1 MAASS
6 WSSRVD
12 DVARSSIDLTR
23 CDEEPIQVPGSIQR
37 HGALVA
43 LSLPELTVL
52 QLSSNVGSFV
62 GLEPSAALGRPFEQL
77 IGAPAGS
84 EILAAL
90 ARQPPAA
97 QHAFRQA
104 IGDRDFDVSVHRIG
118 NVGIVEFEPAEPATS
133 EAFTAFR
140 TALVLL
146 QRSTTLEDLWAAAA
160 EQLRAMT
167 GFDRVMVY
175 RFEDDGHGQVVAE
188 AKAEEMNP
196 YLGQHYPASDI
207 PRQARRLYLLNWIRV
222 IPDVEYTPVP
232 LVLAPGQVAPL
243 DLSLAS
249 LRSVSPVH
257 LEYLRNMGVAASM
270 SVSLVCGGRLWGL
283 LACHHRQPLIV
294 PVGVRAACEVLGRL
308 LSLQIEALSGIA
320 ARAERE
326 RLRERAEALGAAMHE
341 AKEGWKNGLLLRD
354 GEMLSIVGASGAA
367 IWEGGQI
374 STIGETPCRD
384 DIAALVEWLNH
395 RDAACFETHALA
407 AVYPPARRYHAVASG
422 LLAISV
428 PRPVP
433 AYVLWFREEALKAVT
448 WAGDPSKPAQEGDR
462 LGPRRSFE
470 AWREVVRFSSS
481 PWTVA
486 QLEVAEDLR
495 RRAIEVDL
503 EHQITRAQRAV
514 DAREEVLAIVSH
526 DLRNPLNV
534 IQLSAAKARREVAD
548 ERVSRVLDQIQ
559 RATDSM
565 NGLISDLLDLGAI
578 DAGRFQVRR
587 SRHYARD
594 IGSDVVALLTPLAA
608 AKSIRLTW
616 SGGAELSI
624 SADRE
629 RLLQVFSNIVGN
641 ALKFTAAGGVVAI
654 TASAD
659 DGYVRFAVSDSGPGI
674 APEDLAR
681 VFDRYWKVSMSRRG
695 GGVGLGLYVAQ
706 GILAAHGGRIW
717 VESTL
722 GKGTT
727 FFFTVPIAEE

>member
-1 MAASS
+1 ME
-6 WSSRVD
+6 
-12 DVARSSIDLTR
+12 DVARRPIDLTR
-23 CDEEPIQVPGSIQR
+23 CDEEPIHIPGSIQG

-52 QLSSNVGSFV
+52 QLSRNVGSFL

-77 IGAPAGS
+77 IGARECS
-84 EILAAL
+84 EILAAI
-90 ARQPPAA
+90 AHQSPAV

-104 IGDRDFDVSVHRIG
+104 IGDRNLDVSVHRIG
-118 NVGIVEFEPAEPATS
+118 DVAIVEFEPAEPATS

-146 QRSTTLEDLWAAAA
+146 QRSTSLEDLWAAAA

-188 AKAEEMNP
+188 AKAEEMSP
-196 YLGQHYPASDI
+196 YLGQHYPSSDI

-232 LVLAPGQVAPL
+232 LVSAPGHAPL

-257 LEYLRNMGVAASM
+257 LEYLRNMEVAASM

-283 LACHHRQPLIV
+283 LACHHRRPLIV
-294 PVGVRAACEVLGRL
+294 PFGVRAACEVLGRL
-308 LSLQIEALSGIA
+308 LSLQIEALSGIEV
-320 ARAERE
+320 RAERE

-341 AKEGWKNGLLLRD
+341 AKEGWKSGLLLRD

-367 IWEGGQI
+367 ISEDGLI
-374 STIGETPCRD
+374 STIGTTPSRD
-384 DIAALVEWLNH
+384 DIAALVEWLNQ
-395 RDAACFETHALA
+395 RDTACFETHMLA
-407 AVYPPARRYHAVASG
+407 TVYPPARRYHGVASG

-433 AYVLWFREEALKAVT
+433 AYVLWFREEVLKAVT
-448 WAGDPSKPAQEGDR
+448 WAGDPSKPAQQGER

-470 AWREVVRFSSS
+470 AWREVVRFSAS
-481 PWTVA
+481 PWTTA

-514 DAREEVLAIVSH
+514 DAREEVLAVVSH

-534 IQLSAAKARREVAD
+534 IQLSAAKARGEDTD
-548 ERVSRVLDQIQ
+548 ERVTRLLDQIL
-559 RATDSM
+559 RAADSM
-565 NGLISDLLDLGAI
+565 NGLIADLLDLGAI

-587 SRHYARD
+587 SRHYVRA
-594 IGSDVVALLTPLAA
+594 IGSDVVSLFTPLAA
-608 AKSIRLTW
+608 TKSIRLTW
-616 SGGAELSI
+616 SGGVELSI

-629 RLLQVFSNIVGN
+629 RLLQVFSNIIGN

-674 APEDLAR
+674 APDDLAR
-681 VFDRYWKVSMSRRG
+681 IFDRYWKVSTSRRG

-706 GILAAHGGRIW
+706 GIVAAHGGRIW
-717 VESTL
+717 VESAL
-722 GKGTT
+722 GEGTT
-727 FFFTVPIAEE
+727 FFFTVPMAEE